1 MLVRHWMAKDVCIV
15 RPDTS
20 LLECKAILK
29 ELKIGRLPVVDKD
42 KHILGILS
50 ENDMKEFQPLHS
62 TGVEILEALDILS
75 EKKAKE
81 VMTPDPYTVNVN
93 DTLEDAAVVMIDKGV
108 SCLPVID
115 DNKVLVGIL
124 TEWDIFKSLVSI
136 TGVNQPG
143 IMLSFEVENKPGTLR
158 ALLDILKQYDVRIIA
173 VLSKIRKNGSRLIS
187 IRCHGK
193 SKEIEDKMITELA
206 ARGTMRYWARDKVTH
221 EIKQADG
228 TSAADGVNPEK

>member
-1 MLVRHWMAKDVCIV
+1 MLVRHWMAKDVCTV

-108 SCLPVID
+108 S
-115 DNKVLVGIL
+115 
-124 TEWDIFKSLVSI
+124 
-136 TGVNQPG
+136 
-143 IMLSFEVENKPGTLR
+143 
-158 ALLDILKQYDVRIIA
+158 
-173 VLSKIRKNGSRLIS
+173 
-187 IRCHGK
+187 
-193 SKEIEDKMITELA
+193 
-206 ARGTMRYWARDKVTH
+206 
-221 EIKQADG
+221 
-228 TSAADGVNPEK
+228 

>member
-1 MLVRHWMAKDVCIV
+1 
-15 RPDTS
+15 
-20 LLECKAILK
+20 
-29 ELKIGRLPVVDKD
+29 
-42 KHILGILS
+42 
-50 ENDMKEFQPLHS
+50 MKEFQPLHS

-193 SKEIEDKMITELA
+193 SKEIEDKMISDSQRA
-206 ARGTMRYWARDKVTH
+206 APCATGPAIR
-221 EIKQADG
+221 
-228 TSAADGVNPEK
+228 

>member
-1 MLVRHWMAKDVCIV
+1 
-15 RPDTS
+15 
-20 LLECKAILK
+20 
-29 ELKIGRLPVVDKD
+29 
-42 KHILGILS
+42 
-50 ENDMKEFQPLHS
+50 MKEFQPLHS
-62 TGVEILEALDILS
+62 AGVEILEALDILS

-124 TEWDIFKSLVSI
+124 TELGYFKSLVSI

-206 ARGTMRYWARDKVTH
+206 ARGTMRYWPAIR
-221 EIKQADG
+221 
-228 TSAADGVNPEK
+228 

>member
-1 MLVRHWMAKDVCIV
+1 MLVRHWMAKDVCTV

-62 TGVEILEALDILS
+62 TGVEIL
-75 EKKAKE
+75 
-81 VMTPDPYTVNVN
+81 N

>member
-1 MLVRHWMAKDVCIV
+1 M
-15 RPDTS
+15 
-20 LLECKAILK
+20 
-29 ELKIGRLPVVDKD
+29 
-42 KHILGILS
+42 
-50 ENDMKEFQPLHS
+50 
-62 TGVEILEALDILS
+62 
-75 EKKAKE
+75 
-81 VMTPDPYTVNVN
+81 NVN